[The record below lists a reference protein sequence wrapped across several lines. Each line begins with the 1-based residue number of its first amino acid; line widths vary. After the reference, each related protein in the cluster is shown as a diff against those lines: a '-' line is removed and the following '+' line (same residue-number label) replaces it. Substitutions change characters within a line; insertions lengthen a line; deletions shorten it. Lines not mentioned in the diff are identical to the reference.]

1 MNNSSFII
9 HDFSLVPVYYWRGA
23 RFSLVDLEPHES
35 GWLVCLALTRE
46 GENCLL
52 PLAWDRSAAIEET
65 ITEDILPPPTF
76 HTQAHDSTAVRL
88 TLNELQQSGWQV
100 NGRLTIHFT
109 GCDTEPNFHQN
120 TQTYLWHTPGGKD
133 EL

>member
-1 MNNSSFII
+1 MRYSHSQSISF
-9 HDFSLVPVYYWRGA
+9 VPVYYWRGA
-23 RFSLVDLEPHES
+23 RPTLADLEPYQT
-35 GWLVCLALTRE
+35 GWLVCLTLTRE
-46 GENCLL
+46 GDVCLL
-52 PLAWDRSAAIEET
+52 PLAWDHDAPLEDST
-65 ITEDILPPPTF
+65 IDDNLPAPTF
-76 HTQAHDSTAVRL
+76 HTQAQDNTAVRL